1 MANKAAQPVKGYD
14 SCQSKIYDA
23 LGFTEVD
30 TSHVVSERY
39 FYKLFKNLIPWE
51 VEKNLIRLASSWT
64 TATEA
69 AVLEL
74 RHQAIAWVRSE
85 ISTLSHPLEN
95 STIAAEKYQIALR
108 EIENYVSS

>member
-1 MANKAAQPVKGYD
+1 
-14 SCQSKIYDA
+14 
-23 LGFTEVD
+23 
-30 TSHVVSERY
+30 HVVSERH

-74 RHQAIAWVRSE
+74 RHQAIAWYDPRFPLYRTPWKIAPSQLK
-85 ISTLSHPLEN
+85 STKSHY
-95 STIAAEKYQIALR
+95 A
-108 EIENYVSS
+108 